1 MCIILYITNRRTE
14 YTTLNHNHT
23 SYNIIYNIKMLN
35 NITESEENYLCDFS
49 YPFFFW
55 VYVYGCGGFNIS
67 APQHKH
73 KCHNIGKICILKHK
87 NVINV
92 VHTFAA
98 YICIEIEMRLNIILL
113 ACFSVFVHN
122 IIV

>member
-49 YPFFFW
+49 YPFFFGCMCMD
-55 VYVYGCGGFNIS
+55 VVASIYLHHSTNTNVIILAKYVY
-67 APQHKH
+67 
-73 KCHNIGKICILKHK
+73 
-87 NVINV
+87 
-92 VHTFAA
+92 
-98 YICIEIEMRLNIILL
+98 
-113 ACFSVFVHN
+113 
-122 IIV
+122 